1 MAELELT
8 LGYCFT
14 DTALLD
20 QALTHR
26 SCAAKHNE
34 RLEFLGD
41 SLLNM
46 LVSDHLYRRF
56 PDLDEGDLSRIR
68 ASLVSGKTL
77 AKVAGE
83 LGLGAYLRLGVG
95 ERKSGGN
102 RRASTLADAVEAIL
116 GAVYLDADI
125 SACRDC
131 IERWFSGRFATL
143 DPQASHKDA
152 KTRLQEYLQARK
164 QPLPEYVVQAAEGE
178 DHQQQFTVAC
188 HVAMLNTAFTASGT
202 SRRKAEQ
209 AAAAQALLQLEK
221 Q

>member
-1 MAELELT
+1 MNKFSDLAELELT

-116 GAVYLDADI
+116 GAV
-125 SACRDC
+125 
-131 IERWFSGRFATL
+131 
-143 DPQASHKDA
+143 
-152 KTRLQEYLQARK
+152 
-164 QPLPEYVVQAAEGE
+164 
-178 DHQQQFTVAC
+178 
-188 HVAMLNTAFTASGT
+188 
-202 SRRKAEQ
+202 
-209 AAAAQALLQLEK
+209 
-221 Q
+221 